1 MRSVAHCRKWI
12 APLLAAAMILCGICL
27 DLGQADIV
35 FSRAVHPVEK
45 TTEVYLA
52 RTLVSQQESPCTTE
66 QLGLKSAQAL
76 TESRRSSEQN
86 LKVVLGL
93 FLLLLFTVLQTRI
106 RKEKRKKSGA
116 GTGTPKVYHPV
127 YPQAG
132 RRKMDSCDFIYKKKI
147 TGGKY
152 IWLRILWQWFCFS
165 SCYARASG
173 AGGWKMEKSDKKETC
188 VFSRMGVY

>member
-35 FSRAVHPVEK
+35 FSRAVQPAEK

-52 RTLVSQQESPCTTE
+52 RTLVPQQESPCTTE

-76 TESRRSSEQN
+76 TESGRSSEQN

-93 FLLLLFTVLQTRI
+93 FLLLLFTVLQIRI
-106 RKEKRKKSGA
+106 RTEKRKNPA
-116 GTGTPKVYHPV
+116 
-127 YPQAG
+127 
-132 RRKMDSCDFIYKKKI
+132 
-147 TGGKY
+147 
-152 IWLRILWQWFCFS
+152 S
-165 SCYARASG
+165 SAS
-173 AGGWKMEKSDKKETC
+173 
-188 VFSRMGVY
+188 

>member
-35 FSRAVHPVEK
+35 FSRAVQPAEK
-45 TTEVYLA
+45 TTEAYLA
-52 RTLVSQQESPCTTE
+52 RTLVSQQESPCDDGTARVKERAGADRERAVIRTE
-66 QLGLKSAQAL
+66 LKGCA
-76 TESRRSSEQN
+76 R
-86 LKVVLGL
+86 
-93 FLLLLFTVLQTRI
+93 TVSFIAFYGITDKNPD
-106 RKEKRKKSGA
+106 RKKKKSGA

-173 AGGWKMEKSDKKETC
+173 AGGWKMGKSDKKETC

>member
-35 FSRAVHPVEK
+35 FSRAVQPAEK
-45 TTEVYLA
+45 TTEAYLA

-76 TESRRSSEQN
+76 TE
-86 LKVVLGL
+86 LKGCAR
-93 FLLLLFTVLQTRI
+93 TVSFIAFYGITDKNPD
-106 RKEKRKKSGA
+106 RKKKKSGA